1 MGYSFATEKAVKTVE
16 LDYPIRDD
24 VTGEVI
30 DKVTLRRMTARQ
42 VREFVEKAMAG
53 EFAELPIAD
62 IPSEALEA
70 LDGDDRE
77 RIEQAV
83 LDFMPVRLRAAH
95 AAGEQK
101 LRETQEEPSSE
112 NAPPSSPSSPQS

>member
-1 MGYSFATEKAVKTVE
+1 MGYSFATEKAVKTVPLE
-16 LDYPIRDD
+16 YPIRDD

-30 DKVTLRRMTARQ
+30 DKVTLRRMTERQ

-53 EFAELPIAD
+53 EAVELPIAD

-70 LDGDDRE
+70 LDDDDRQ
-77 RIEQAV
+77 RVEQAV
-83 LDFMPVRLRAAH
+83 LDFMPVRLRVAR
-95 AAGEQK
+95 AAGEQQ